1 MDGANCP
8 IVATK
13 GSAKTA
19 AGKGKTTMRVAVTGG
34 RGRLGRYVVAA
45 LRGAHEVRV
54 LDRTPPRD
62 GADWPAV
69 DMLDRRAVA
78 AALRGQEAVI
88 HLAAID
94 SSLGAPAETTFDVNV
109 CGTWNLFHAAEA
121 AALRRAV
128 LCSSSVVTRVDA
140 HHPPL

>member
-1 MDGANCP
+1 MHAQTCP
-8 IVATK
+8 IAAAK
-13 GSAKTA
+13 GSAKLSA
-19 AGKGKTTMRVAVTGG
+19 SRRKQAMRVAVTGG

-94 SSLGAPAETTFDVNV
+94 SSLGA
-109 CGTWNLFHAAEA
+109 
-121 AALRRAV
+121 
-128 LCSSSVVTRVDA
+128 S
-140 HHPPL
+140 